1 MSEMPAARLGDDV
14 AHSQAGLGMLLGV
27 LGGVVAGAVLVGAT
41 IATGGAALAVVA
53 AVGGAAGLTS
63 FGGLAGMNIGA
74 AMMGPPTGKFVVGS
88 PNVLINSRPAT
99 LTFVS
104 MAVCIKE
111 AGVPIPLATGSSTV
125 TINIGMAGREGEK
138 LGCSAVSVKMTS
150 PDVFIGGESAQ
161 DPRVEI
167 KPEVPAWA
175 VTALQVLGVA
185 GAVLALPFAIATVG
199 VAATIG
205 GAVLGYFGA
214 EYGGKAGRALGEAL
228 GMSEAGKRA
237 MEAGGQFLGGMVGG
251 AAGVKGVRAFNSRYQ
266 ITTIPGALGANGGNI
281 RIVRRPPNIRN
292 ADGSLN
298 LNRASKQYANVVK
311 SNKPWSWR
319 ESFPG
324 KVSNSERSLIRQN
337 AIDKGMIPKVE
348 YKPGT
353 RYADFDKAGLV
364 KKVDQLP
371 ESMWK
376 GTDTE
381 QFNYLDSRIPGGRP
395 EGTTWHHSEIPGR
408 MELVPFGPH
417 NTINHIGGRSPGHW
431 AHAPR

>member
-41 IATGGAALAVVA
+41 VATGGAALAVVA

-88 PNVLINSRPAT
+88 PNVLVNNRPAT
-99 LTFVS
+99 MTFIS
-104 MAVCIKE
+104 MAVCAKE

-125 TINIGMAGREGEK
+125 FVNECMAGREGEK

-167 KPEVPAWA
+167 KPEVPEWA

-237 MEAGGQFLGGMVGG
+237 MEAGGQFLGGMIGG

-266 ITTIPGALGANGGNI
+266 IVVHPNRLGSNLGNVSV
-281 RIVRRPPNIRN
+281 VRRPSTTWQKPSSQGAWRN
-292 ADGSLN
+292 APNPD
-298 LNRASKQYANVVK
+298 
-311 SNKPWSWR
+311 SWR
-319 ESFPG
+319 AKGG
-324 KVSNSERSLIRQN
+324 KIYERSFGRVTYENPQGVRVN
-337 AIDKGMIPKVE
+337 YNRKGFPDF
-348 YKPGT
+348 KPHTVQKTTLSDGFVN
-353 RYADFDKAGLV
+353 RSADFRLANQQTGL
-364 KKVDQLP
+364 
-371 ESMWK
+371 
-376 GTDTE
+376 G
-381 QFNYLDSRIPGGRP
+381 QFGAKSPSNVSIGGRP
-395 EGTTWHHSEIPGR
+395 ADNYTWHHHQD
-408 MELVPFGPH
+408 MKTMQLVPRSIHREFTHMGGDSMTHGVGSLGP
-417 NTINHIGGRSPGHW
+417 
-431 AHAPR
+431 

>member
-41 IATGGAALAVVA
+41 VATGGAALAVVA

-88 PNVLINSRPAT
+88 PNVLVNNRPAT
-99 LTFVS
+99 MTFIS
-104 MAVCIKE
+104 MAVCAKE

-125 TINIGMAGREGEK
+125 FINECMAGREGEK

-161 DPRVEI
+161 DPRVDI
-167 KPEVPAWA
+167 KPEVPEWA

-205 GAVLGYFGA
+205 GAVLGYYGA
-214 EYGGKAGRALGEAL
+214 QYGGQAGRALGEAL

-237 MEAGGQFLGGMVGG
+237 MEAGGQFFGGMIGG

-266 ITTIPGALGANGGNI
+266 IVTNPNVVSMNGLGGVKVVRRLPPTEGLSPKDPHILFNKTYKGARPNPRMDGPNGGKLQANHGLQGKW
-281 RIVRRPPNIRN
+281 
-292 ADGSLN
+292 AKEN
-298 LNRASKQYANVVK
+298 LSKYGYDDKLAPTETMATGAT
-311 SNKPWSWR
+311 KPY
-319 ESFPG
+319 EHTIIT
-324 KVSNSERSLIRQN
+324 NRQN
-337 AIDKGMIPKVE
+337 ARADARGRGGQRQGASTLDEELRNTASDYKAAGYSDATVSKVLEQNYKMLDKLNVPYNKV
-348 YKPGT
+348 PG
-353 RYADFDKAGLV
+353 Y
-364 KKVDQLP
+364 
-371 ESMWK
+371 
-376 GTDTE
+376 
-381 QFNYLDSRIPGGRP
+381 
-395 EGTTWHHSEIPGR
+395 
-408 MELVPFGPH
+408 
-417 NTINHIGGRSPGHW
+417 
-431 AHAPR
+431 

>member
-1 MSEMPAARLGDDV
+1 MSQMPAARLGDDV

-99 LTFVS
+99 MTFVS

-125 TINIGMAGREGEK
+125 FINIGMAGREGEK

-150 PDVFIGGESAQ
+150 PNVLIGGESAQ

-167 KPEVPAWA
+167 KPEVPEWA

-185 GAVLALPFAIATVG
+185 GAILALPFAIATVG

-205 GAVLGYFGA
+205 GAVLGY
-214 EYGGKAGRALGEAL
+214 YGGKYGGEAGRALGEAL

-237 MEAGGQFLGGMVGG
+237 MEAGGQFLGGMIGG

-266 ITTIPGALGANGGNI
+266 VVVHPNRLGSNLGN
-281 RIVRRPPNIRN
+281 VSVMRRPPNVRN
-292 ADGSLN
+292 PNGTIN
-298 LNRASKQYANVVK
+298 MTRASKQYAKVVN
-311 SNKPWSWR
+311 SNKPWKWR
-319 ESFPG
+319 ESFQG
-324 KVSNSERSLIRQN
+324 KITNAERAQIKQG
-337 AIDKGMIPKVE
+337 AIDRGLISKVE
-348 YKPGT
+348 HKPGT
-353 RYADFDKAGLV
+353 RYADFQKAGLV
-364 KKVDQLP
+364 KKVDNLP
-371 ESMWK
+371 QNLWK
-376 GTDTE
+376 SSDAK
-381 QFNYLDSRIPGGRP
+381 QFSYLDSRIPGGRP
-395 EGTTWHHSEIPGR
+395 AGTTWHHTETPGR

-417 NTINHIGGRSPGHW
+417 NTISHIGGRSPGHW
-431 AHAPR
+431 AHGPR

>member
-1 MSEMPAARLGDDV
+1 MSEMPAARMGDDV
-14 AHSQAGLGMLLGV
+14 AHSQASLGMLLGV

-74 AMMGPPTGKFVVGS
+74 AVMGPPTGKFVIGS

-104 MAVCIKE
+104 MAACIKE

-125 TINIGMAGREGEK
+125 MINIGMAGREGEK
-138 LGCSAVSVKMTS
+138 LGCSAVSVKSTS

-185 GAVLALPFAIATVG
+185 GAILALPFAIATVG

-214 EYGGKAGRALGEAL
+214 ELGGKAGRALGEAL

-266 ITTIPGALGANGGNI
+266 IVVHPDRLGSTLGNVSV
-281 RIVRRPPNIRN
+281 VRRPGAGWQKPTSQGAWRN
-292 ADGSLN
+292 APNADKWRKAGGTIAEQPDGSVIYQHKN
-298 LNRASKQYANVVK
+298 GTAVTYSKEGYPDFSPHAV
-311 SNKPWSWR
+311 R
-319 ESFPG
+319 ETDLPEFVDRP
-324 KVSNSERSLIRQN
+324 
-337 AIDKGMIPKVE
+337 
-348 YKPGT
+348 
-353 RYADFDKAGLV
+353 ADFKQANTNVGLEEFGDRSPKNV
-364 KKVDQLP
+364 SIDGKPPND
-371 ESMWK
+371 
-376 GTDTE
+376 
-381 QFNYLDSRIPGGRP
+381 Y
-395 EGTTWHHSEIPGR
+395 TWHHHENQKTMQLVPSEIHDT
-408 MELVPFGPH
+408 FTH
-417 NTINHIGGRSPGHW
+417 KGGHSLSR
-431 AHAPR
+431 

>member
-1 MSEMPAARLGDDV
+1 MSQMPAARLGDDV

-125 TINIGMAGREGEK
+125 FINIGMAGREGEK

-150 PDVFIGGESAQ
+150 PNVLIGGESAQ

-167 KPEVPAWA
+167 KPEVPQWA

-185 GAVLALPFAIATVG
+185 GAILALPFAIATVG

-205 GAVLGYFGA
+205 GAVLGY
-214 EYGGKAGRALGEAL
+214 YGGKYGGEAGRALGEAL

-237 MEAGGQFLGGMVGG
+237 MEAGGQFLGGMIGG

-266 ITTIPGALGANGGNI
+266 IVAQPGTLGMNGGNLK
-281 RIVRRPPNIRN
+281 IVRRPPQPTTSLKPAKPVSYERPSGFRKGVRDKVWESARGPDGEVRN
-292 ADGSLN
+292 PGTGEVMDP
-298 LNRASKQYANVVK
+298 
-311 SNKPWSWR
+311 NKPWDM
-319 ESFPG
+319 G
-324 KVSNSERSLIRQN
+324 H
-337 AIDKGMIPKVE
+337 
-348 YKPGT
+348 KPGYEF
-353 RYADFDKAGLV
+353 RKHQQSAMDRGI
-364 KKVDQLP
+364 
-371 ESMWK
+371 
-376 GTDTE
+376 
-381 QFNYLDSRIPGGRP
+381 SRKEFLNEHNDPSHYRP
-395 EGTTWHHSEIPGR
+395 ELPSY
-408 MELVPFGPH
+408 
-417 NTINHIGGRSPGHW
+417 NRS
-431 AHAPR
+431 HAGEDMTGDYLGF